1 MTATVATR
9 APASGFAP
17 IMTLIV
23 AVWAAA
29 IAALAYRGAFIAAE
43 GKPQLAI
50 VVAILS
56 PPLLLF
62 VLMRLSAAFR
72 ANVLAIDPIWVCAIQ
87 GWRVVG
93 ASFLT
98 VYGFGHLNGTF
109 AYQAGWGDVLVGVLA
124 AFAVVHLAR
133 DRQFLTARAYWLFH
147 ALGVADLIL
156 APVAGTLIRRGVLGP
171 DAAQQVAPLAQM
183 PLVFIVAFIVPFF
196 LGMHIIAFAQI
207 RAARIASR
215 GVPT

>member
-1 MTATVATR
+1 MTTALATR

-17 IMTLIV
+17 LMMLIV
-23 AVWAAA
+23 AIWAAA
-29 IAALAYRGAFIAAE
+29 IAALAYRGSFIAPE

-62 VLMRLSAAFR
+62 ILMRLSAAFR
-72 ANVLAIDPIWVCAIQ
+72 ANVLTIDPIWVCAIQ

-93 ASFLT
+93 AGFLT
-98 VYGFGHLNGTF
+98 VYGFGHLNGAF

-156 APVAGTLIRRGVLGP
+156 APVAGTMIRRGVLGP
-171 DAAQQVAPLAQM
+171 DAAQQVAPLAEM
-183 PLVFIVAFIVPFF
+183 PLVFIVTFCVPFF
-196 LGMHIIAFAQI
+196 LCLHLIAFAQI
-207 RAARIASR
+207 RAARSL
-215 GVPT
+215 PS